1 MRRLTTGVV
10 AGVLAALAMLVGAA
24 PAFAHAQFESSDPA
38 DGASLATGPQTV
50 TLTFSDTMRQ
60 GFNTIT
66 VTGPDGVQYQAAG
79 DPTAQ
84 DTTVSIGVG
93 PLGPAGVY
101 QIGYRVLSDDGHP
114 ITGQVGFTLT
124 QPGAGAAATPAPA
137 APTTPAPVSAAPE
150 PAAQESSDSGGM
162 PVWPWIVGA
171 IVLVG
176 AGVVVAMRL
185 GRSS

>member
-1 MRRLTTGVV
+1 MRRLV
-10 AGVLAALAMLVGAA
+10 AAGALAVLATLAMLVGAA
-24 PAFAHAQFESSDPA
+24 PAFAHAQFEGSDPA

-50 TLTFSDTMRQ
+50 TLTFSDTMQQ

-66 VTGPDGVQYQAAG
+66 VTGPDGAQYQAAG
-79 DPTAQ
+79 DPKAQ
-84 DTTVSIGVG
+84 DTTVSIGVN

-114 ITGQVGFTLT
+114 ITGQIGFTLT
-124 QPGAGAAATPAPA
+124 QPGPGAGTQAA
-137 APTTPAPVSAAPE
+137 APTAAAPTSQAPVAQ
-150 PAAQESSDSGGM
+150 AAQEDQESGGM

-171 IVLVG
+171 IVLVA